1 MLPLGGYL
9 TGGEAPVHIGLGA
22 ATAVERFEVTWPGG
36 TVEEFDG
43 VASGSEVV
51 LARGEGR

>member
-9 TGGEAPVHIGLGA
+9 TGGEAPIHIGLGDA
-22 ATAVERFEVTWPGG
+22 PGVERFEVTWPGG
-36 TVEEFDG
+36 EVEEFDG
-43 VASGSEVV
+43 AECGAEVV